1 MELEKHTPFHHPGHR
16 ELEKHRTLA
25 VTREGKK
32 LDGRHTG
39 CIKCDKVMFCALGHR
54 LHFVVKRECFA
65 QIGIWNKI
73 SSMQK
78 GISKVE
84 IWIPRDMETS

>member
-39 CIKCDKVMFCALGHR
+39 CIR
-54 LHFVVKRECFA
+54 SCFA
-65 QIGIWNKI
+65 HWDTGCVLLSKGNVLLSLESGIRSAACKRAFP
-73 SSMQK
+73 Q
-78 GISKVE
+78 
-84 IWIPRDMETS
+84 